1 MRARQADPIGQ
12 FTGAAGKRYIAAIM
26 LQTGD
31 PAPDFSLSDQDGNVH
46 TLSSYRG
53 RKLLIY
59 FYPRADT
66 PGCTRQS
73 CAVRDARNDLASRNL
88 AAVGISPDVPEDQK
102 KFDDKFD
109 LGFPLLA
116 DDDHKIAE
124 AYGAWGEKKMYGRT
138 SIGIKRSSFLV
149 DENGNLEG
157 VWYNVRPEATVP
169 KALQQVDG

>member
-1 MRARQADPIGQ
+1 
-12 FTGAAGKRYIAAIM
+12 M

-31 PAPDFSLSDQDGNVH
+31 PAPHFSLSDQHGTMHRLAD
-46 TLSSYRG
+46 YRG

-73 CAVRDARNDLASRNL
+73 CAVRDARDELASRTL
-88 AAVGISPDVPEDQK
+88 AAVGISPDAPEDQK
-102 KFDDKFD
+102 KFDDKFA

-116 DDDHKIAE
+116 DVGHKVAE
-124 AYGAWGEKKMYGRT
+124 AYGVWGEKKMYGRT

-149 DENGNLEG
+149 DEEGNLEA

>member
-1 MRARQADPIGQ
+1 M
-12 FTGAAGKRYIAAIM
+12 FTGAPGTRYSAVTM
-26 LQTGD
+26 LKTGD
-31 PAPDFSLSDQDGNVH
+31 PAPDFTLCDQDGNIH
-46 TLSSYRG
+46 RLADYRG
-53 RKLLIY
+53 KKLLIY

-73 CAVRDARNDLASRNL
+73 CAVRDARDELASRNL

-102 KFDDKFD
+102 KFDDKFE

-116 DDDHKIAE
+116 DADHKIAD
-124 AYGAWGEKKMYGRT
+124 AYAVWGEKQTYGRT

-149 DENGNLEG
+149 DGEGNLEA

-169 KALQQVDG
+169 KALQQVGG

>member
-1 MRARQADPIGQ
+1 
-12 FTGAAGKRYIAAIM
+12 M
-26 LQTGD
+26 LQKGD
-31 PAPDFSLSDQDGNVH
+31 PAPSFSLSDQDGNVH
-46 TLSSYRG
+46 TLSGYRG

-73 CAVRDARNDLASRNL
+73 CAVRDARSELASRNL

-116 DDDHKIAE
+116 DDDHKIAD

-149 DENGNLEG
+149 DEEGNLEG